1 MSSKTEKPNGA
12 APQYSGGKRTLNP
25 IELAECAAFAKAF
38 EDFNAARDPSE
49 RLTQERVAL
58 ELGMTQGALNAYLK
72 GRNPLNLK
80 LAGGIFK
87 VCGIPVQAYSP
98 RLAAELADLAE
109 MISPAQSEAP
119 SARLRHAI
127 DRMDKAVTGLLESSP
142 LNFSEA
148 VCRLECARDNL
159 MEQAQ

>member
-1 MSSKTEKPNGA
+1 MSSRTEDQKDG
-12 APQYSGGKRTLNP
+12 APQYSGGKRTLDP
-25 IELAECAAFAKAF
+25 TERAECAAFAKAF
-38 EDFNAARDPSE
+38 HDFNASRDPAD
-49 RLTQERVAL
+49 RLSQERVAL

-98 RLAAELADLAE
+98 RLATELATLAE

-159 MEQAQ
+159 MVQAQ